1 MMRWSGD
8 DSMSIW
14 DQSRSNNQNLYIFW
28 EMKKEEKKEKWEKW
42 IQSPR
47 RENEQHFG
55 TCTYTTDDEQKRKDI
70 LNFFEKQEK
79 FNHTIFMYDDGWE
92 LRI

>member
-28 EMKKEEKKEKWEKW
+28 KMKKQKKEKNEEKNEFKVQDERMSSILANVHIKLPMTSRWEK
-42 IQSPR
+42 
-47 RENEQHFG
+47 
-55 TCTYTTDDEQKRKDI
+55 
-70 LNFFEKQEK
+70 
-79 FNHTIFMYDDGWE
+79 IF
-92 LRI
+92 